1 VESLTNVDLPY
12 KLGIRDEFT
21 ATLVGGIFVVTFL
34 VGGIIGFYYLCKAIK
49 GADFDDFMARWGWA
63 RFGLTAFLVVNMW
76 ALVVKMLLRH
86 LGNIKYIMSL
96 KTQYFSIN
104 I

>member
-1 VESLTNVDLPY
+1 
-12 KLGIRDEFT
+12 
-21 ATLVGGIFVVTFL
+21 
-34 VGGIIGFYYLCKAIK
+34 
-49 GADFDDFMARWGWA
+49 MARWGWA

-86 LGNIKYIMSL
+86 LGNIKYVMSL
-96 KTQYFSIN
+96 KTALFSIN